1 MSMARVR
8 LAFMLNL
15 IRNSGLR
22 FLWLTAIVFVL
33 DQWTKVSV
41 VEHIELYQ
49 SIEITG
55 FFNLTYV
62 RNYGAAFSFLA
73 DSGGWQ
79 RWFFT
84 IIALVVSVVII
95 RWLSQTNKTQL
106 MLPIAFCLILGGALG
121 NVYDRLVLGY
131 VVDFLSFYYNDWYFP
146 AFNIADSAISL
157 GAFLL
162 IVDMFKN
169 KEDESEKVND

>member
-1 MSMARVR
+1 
-8 LAFMLNL
+8 MLNK
-15 IRNSGLR
+15 IRSSGLR
-22 FLWLTAIVFVL
+22 YLWLTVIVFVL
-33 DQWTKVSV
+33 DQWTKIAV
-41 VEHIELYQ
+41 VEQIALYQ

-84 IIALVVSVVII
+84 IIALVVSVVIV
-95 RWLSQTNKTQL
+95 RWLSQTKKAQI
-106 MLPIAFCLILGGALG
+106 MLPIAFCLILGGAMG
-121 NVYDRLVLGY
+121 NVYDRLVLGF
-131 VVDFLSFYYNDWYFP
+131 VVDFLSFYYKDWYFP
-146 AFNIADSAISL
+146 AFNVADSAISL

-162 IVDMFKN
+162 IIDMFKN
-169 KEDESEKVND
+169 KEDESEKSDD

>member
-1 MSMARVR
+1 
-8 LAFMLNL
+8 MLNL